1 MDVFYRYAPFI
12 QDYIFRSGWKTLRGV
27 QNAAGEAIFG
37 TDLINDQFGRLNEL
51 CEEAGIPVYRWHGDV
66 SQSQKR
72 KLLKKPSGILQITPE
87 SLESLMINKHM
98 EIPSLFED
106 LRFIVIDEIHSL
118 LRGDRGMQTFCL
130 IERMCRLAGCD
141 PRRIGLSA
149 TIGNPE
155 LAGEFLA
162 SGSTRPTVIPKFDGG
177 KEMWRLSMEHFFNTD
192 PQADEDKEIAVKT
205 PDEEEPTDTAPKS
218 ADPGMGYIFEHT
230 RGKKMPCIY
239 EFPRGV

>member
-1 MDVFYRYAPFI
+1 
-12 QDYIFRSGWKTLRGV
+12 
-27 QNAAGEAIFG
+27 
-37 TDLINDQFGRLNEL
+37 
-51 CEEAGIPVYRWHGDV
+51 
-66 SQSQKR
+66 
-72 KLLKKPSGILQITPE
+72 
-87 SLESLMINKHM
+87 
-98 EIPSLFED
+98 
-106 LRFIVIDEIHSL
+106 
-118 LRGDRGMQTFCL
+118 MQTFCL

-205 PDEEEPTDTAPKS
+205 PDEEEPTDTAPKA

-230 RGKKMPCIY
+230 RGKKCLIFTNSR
-239 EFPRGV
+239 EE